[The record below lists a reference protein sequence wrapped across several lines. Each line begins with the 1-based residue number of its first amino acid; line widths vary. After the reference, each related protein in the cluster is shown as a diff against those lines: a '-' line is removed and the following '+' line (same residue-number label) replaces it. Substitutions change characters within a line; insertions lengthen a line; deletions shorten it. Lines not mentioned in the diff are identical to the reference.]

1 MRRALL
7 FPTISAALLM
17 VAAAPPPQTPEQAW
31 KAYIAEGNV
40 GWATAPHAILKI
52 QDSAYLHDG
61 DTAVL
66 QGTKGKPASYHW
78 NHDPKASGILT
89 VALRHGQISAT
100 KDGKSI
106 DRAALMKSVSIDKDI
121 DVDGQPT
128 QVDAG
133 VMGWRLFV
141 FNQQNPDAKN
151 FKGVD
156 FFPYNSD
163 YRITAQ
169 FKPDPKRPPHVFRTS
184 RGTDKQFFHVGDAV
198 FALQGKTI
206 TLPFY
211 ADSNNPKEITDM
223 SAFFTDDLTGKGAY
237 GAGRYVD
244 IGDFGAFPPKSV
256 TIDFN
261 DAYNPNCAR
270 SKHFTCPV
278 AIDNIQLAM
287 KVGEKDPHVAH

>member
-1 MRRALL
+1 MKSTVLL
-7 FPTISAALLM
+7 SAF
-17 VAAAPPPQTPEQAW
+17 AAAILLGAAAPPQTPEQEW
-31 KAYIAEGNV
+31 KAGIADANV
-40 GWATAPHAILKI
+40 AWAKRPHAILKI

-66 QGTKGKPASYHW
+66 QGTVGKPGSYHW
-78 NHDPKASGILT
+78 SHDPKASGVLT
-89 VALRHGQISAT
+89 VALQRGKISAM
-100 KDGKSI
+100 KGGKAI
-106 DRAALMKSVSIDKDI
+106 DTATLMKSIPIDKDV
-121 DVDGQPT
+121 DVEGQPT

-133 VMGWRLFV
+133 VMGWRIFV
-141 FNQQNPDAKN
+141 FNQQNPDALN
-151 FKGVD
+151 FKGVSY
-156 FFPYNSD
+156 FPYDAS
-163 YRITAQ
+163 YRVTAS

-184 RGTDKQFFHVGDAV
+184 RGTDKQFYLVGEAT
-198 FALQGKTI
+198 FSLQGKTI

-211 ADSNNPKEITDM
+211 SGDNDPKKITDM

-244 IGDFGAFPPKSV
+244 IGDFGAYPPKSV

-278 AIDNIQLAM
+278 AIDNIPLAM
-287 KVGEKDPHVAH
+287 KAGEKDPHVAH